1 MNHKEELLS
10 KFNESQG
17 NYQEK
22 RSCMDDWKED
32 FQKLETEIQN
42 LIASFHKHYEN
53 SELTDDFSSD
63 IREQLENRREGIRL
77 SVKSA
82 SRLLKKLAPEKPLTD
97 VEKEFITN
105 EKLAKEILAAREF
118 SPIKETAEEQNEF
131 VQGEIENEISA
142 AISETE
148 AINKENTGS
157 QEEQN
162 EQNSLAEEEASEGNK
177 SDLTIIQEAI
187 QINDGILLELK
198 EHLQNAEN
206 RFFKFIEKGVAP
218 VLDGLYSGKAYA
230 LDLIEQLEK
239 NNNEELDQTKQWL
252 TIYDILMK
260 EIEELF
266 ARFSIKLYAP
276 ERGSLFDENKQEPIG
291 VIEAADLEDE
301 QIKEVV
307 RYGLHFEK
315 EMTNESSYLLRP
327 AQVIVVKNKKV
338 EVKESCEGNEQ

>member
-32 FQKLETEIQN
+32 FKKLETEIQN
-42 LIASFHKHYEN
+42 LIASFHKHYES
-53 SELTDDFSSD
+53 SELTEDFSSD
-63 IREQLENRREGIRL
+63 IRGKLENRREGIRL

-97 VEKEFITN
+97 VEKEFIAN

-118 SPIKETAEEQNEF
+118 SPIKEAAEEQNEF

-142 AISETE
+142 AISETG
-148 AINKENTGS
+148 AINKENTVS
-157 QEEQN
+157 QKKQN
-162 EQNSLAEEEASEGNK
+162 EKNSVVEEVSEGNK
-177 SDLTIIQEAI
+177 SDLTIIQDAI
-187 QINDGILLELK
+187 QINDGILIELK
-198 EHLQNAEN
+198 EHLQSAEN

-239 NNNEELDQTKQWL
+239 NNNEELNQTKQWL
-252 TIYDILMK
+252 TIYDTLMN

-276 ERGSLFDENKQEPIG
+276 ERGSFFDENKQEPIG